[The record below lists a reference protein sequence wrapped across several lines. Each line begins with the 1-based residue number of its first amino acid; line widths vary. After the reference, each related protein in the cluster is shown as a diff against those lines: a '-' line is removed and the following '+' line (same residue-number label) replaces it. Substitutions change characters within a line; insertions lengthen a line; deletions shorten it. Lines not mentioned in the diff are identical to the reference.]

1 MKHKIK
7 ERLLQVIRENFEDK
21 IDECEGIF
29 DEEAFMQDDLQ
40 FVDLGFD
47 SLLMMMLFTIIEEEF
62 DIIFD
67 DEDLTLD
74 FEKVDNLVE
83 FISSKLNDNE

>member
-7 ERLLQVIRENFEDK
+7 ERLLQVIRENFEDQ

-29 DEEAFMQDDLQ
+29 DAETFMQENLQ

-62 DIIFD
+62 DIIFE

-74 FEKVDNLVE
+74 FEKIDNLVE
-83 FISSKLNDNE
+83 FISSKLNDSE